1 MATNHQISTSY
12 DSGDPVAGVEGRP
25 MDATGAPA
33 VGARIGRY
41 RWVIVALLFTAAT
54 INYVDRQILGVLKGT
69 LQKELGFN
77 EIDYGNIVT
86 AFQAFYALGMVTM
99 GRLMDRVGT
108 KRGFSIA
115 FSLWSLAAVA
125 HAAVGGVFGLAGA
138 RAALGLGEAGMFPG
152 SLKAISE
159 WFPKKE
165 RSFAT
170 GVFNSGTNI
179 GAIVCPL
186 VVPWILSVWGDNV
199 GWRAA
204 FALTGGVGALW
215 IIAWL
220 WLFTPLAT
228 NERVTAE
235 ERAYIQAESPPPGPK
250 VSLLRLIPH
259 RQTWAFAAGKFMI
272 DPFWWLYLFWV
283 PDFLK
288 RNHGVNVLQ
297 VGPPLVAIY
306 LISDVG
312 SIAGGWFSSNLMR
325 RGWTANAARKTTML
339 ICAICVS
346 PILFATQTHSLWVAV
361 LLIGLATAAHQGF
374 SANLYTIT
382 TDMFPQQAV
391 GSVVGFGGMAG
402 AIGGM
407 FIAQIAGRV
416 LEYTKSYKSLF
427 IMAASAYL
435 LAVLT
440 IHLLAPRLEPARLDD
455 AGAKS

>member
-1 MATNHQISTSY
+1 MASNHQISTSY

-25 MDATGAPA
+25 IAAKDAPGA
-33 VGARIGRY
+33 GARVGRY

-99 GRLMDRVGT
+99 GRIMDRMGT

-115 FSLWSLAAVA
+115 FSLWSIAAVA

-220 WLFTPLAT
+220 WLYTPLAT
-228 NERVTAE
+228 NTRVTAE
-235 ERAYIQAESPPPGPK
+235 ERAYIQAEPPPPLMK
-250 VSLLRLIPH
+250 ISLFKLIPH
-259 RQTWAFAAGKFMI
+259 RQTWAFALGKFMI

-297 VGPPLVAIY
+297 VGPPLVTIY

-312 SIAGGWFSSNLMR
+312 SIAGGWLSSNLMS

-346 PILFATQTHSLWVAV
+346 PIVFATQTHSLWVAV

-427 IMAASAYL
+427 FMAASAYL
-435 LAVLT
+435 LALLS
-440 IHLLAPRLEPARLDD
+440 IHLLAPRLEAARLDD